1 MYERSFVTTLSDRLR
16 ESRRFIQV
24 VIGPRQTG
32 KSTGVSQ
39 ALGKLSAPVVE
50 YAFDRPRDRRSAK
63 LEEIWGQAREMLGSS
78 PEVILSLDEIQ
89 KVPDWSS
96 TVKFL
101 WDEDT
106 RRGNNIKVVATGS
119 SALTLRGGMAES
131 LKGRFEEIAST
142 QWTLAEC
149 RDAFGYSLDDFLF
162 FGGYPGAAALKDE
175 PDRWFA
181 YMHDSIIEP
190 TITQDVLE
198 METVKK
204 PALLRALF
212 EIGAMYS
219 AREIS
224 YRKLLGQLD
233 DRGNTEVIS
242 HYLDLLSHAGLLS
255 GLRKY
260 DEKPLRSKT
269 SSPRLLVHDTSLM
282 TAASEED
289 AEALFAN
296 PAQKGHLIETAA
308 GAYLLERSRQ
318 ERFSV
323 RWWRNRND
331 EVDFVI
337 TKGRKR
343 TAIEV
348 KGGHTR
354 RTKGLG
360 AFVEKYPGT
369 YVLIVGAESCPL
381 EEFLLGNISLFQ

>member
-63 LEEIWGQAREMLGSS
+63 LEEIWGQALEMLGSS

-323 RWWRNRND
+323 RWWRDRND

>member
-162 FGGYPGAAALKDE
+162 FGGYPGAAALEDE

-323 RWWRNRND
+323 RWWRDRND

>member
-1 MYERSFVTTLSDRLR
+1 MR
-16 ESRRFIQV
+16 
-24 VIGPRQTG
+24 
-32 KSTGVSQ
+32 
-39 ALGKLSAPVVE
+39 AP
-50 YAFDRPRDRRSAK
+50 
-63 LEEIWGQAREMLGSS
+63 
-78 PEVILSLDEIQ
+78 
-89 KVPDWSS
+89 
-96 TVKFL
+96 
-101 WDEDT
+101 
-106 RRGNNIKVVATGS
+106 
-119 SALTLRGGMAES
+119 
-131 LKGRFEEIAST
+131 
-142 QWTLAEC
+142 
-149 RDAFGYSLDDFLF
+149 
-162 FGGYPGAAALKDE
+162 
-175 PDRWFA
+175 
-181 YMHDSIIEP
+181 
-190 TITQDVLE
+190 
-198 METVKK
+198 
-204 PALLRALF
+204 F

-323 RWWRNRND
+323 RWWRDRND

-369 YVLIVGAESCPL
+369 YVLIVGAESCLL

>member
-224 YRKLLGQLD
+224 YRKLLSQLD

-323 RWWRNRND
+323 RWWRDRND

>member
-181 YMHDSIIEP
+181 YLHDSIIEP

-323 RWWRNRND
+323 RWWRDRND

>member
-323 RWWRNRND
+323 RWWRDRND

-369 YVLIVGAESCPL
+369 YVLIVGVESCPL

>member
-1 MYERSFVTTLSDRLR
+1 MYERSFVTILSDRLR

-119 SALTLRGGMAES
+119 SALTLRDGMAES

-323 RWWRNRND
+323 RWWRDRND

>member
-323 RWWRNRND
+323 RWWRDRND

>member
-89 KVPDWSS
+89 KVPDWFS

-323 RWWRNRND
+323 RWWRDRND

>member
-89 KVPDWSS
+89 KVPDWPS

-323 RWWRNRND
+323 RWWRDRND

>member
-1 MYERSFVTTLSDRLR
+1 MYERSFVTTLCERLK
-16 ESRRFIQV
+16 EPRRFIQI

-39 ALGKLSAPVVE
+39 ALDKLSIPIVE

-63 LEEIWGQAREMLGSS
+63 LEELWGQAREMLDTS
-78 PEVILSLDEIQ
+78 PEAILSLDEIQ

-106 RRGNNIKVVATGS
+106 RHGNNIKVVVTGS

-131 LKGRFEEIAST
+131 LKGRFEEIVST

-162 FGGYPGAAALKDE
+162 FGGYPGAAALKDD

-219 AREIS
+219 AQEIS

-233 DRGNTEVIS
+233 DRGNTEVVS

-282 TAASEED
+282 TAASEEE

-323 RWWRNRND
+323 RWWRDRND

-348 KGGHTR
+348 KGGQAR

-360 AFVEKYPGT
+360 AFVERYPGT

>member
-242 HYLDLLSHAGLLS
+242 HYLDLLSHVGLLS

-323 RWWRNRND
+323 RWWRDRND

>member
-50 YAFDRPRDRRSAK
+50 YDFDRPRDRRSAK

-323 RWWRNRND
+323 RWWRDRND

>member
-260 DEKPLRSKT
+260 DEKPLRSKA

-289 AEALFAN
+289 AETLFAN

-323 RWWRNRND
+323 RWWRDRND

>member
-289 AEALFAN
+289 AEALFVN

-323 RWWRNRND
+323 RWWRDRND

>member
-204 PALLRALF
+204 PALLRVLF

-323 RWWRNRND
+323 RWWRDRND

>member
-1 MYERSFVTTLSDRLR
+1 
-16 ESRRFIQV
+16 
-24 VIGPRQTG
+24 
-32 KSTGVSQ
+32 
-39 ALGKLSAPVVE
+39 
-50 YAFDRPRDRRSAK
+50 
-63 LEEIWGQAREMLGSS
+63 
-78 PEVILSLDEIQ
+78 
-89 KVPDWSS
+89 
-96 TVKFL
+96 
-101 WDEDT
+101 
-106 RRGNNIKVVATGS
+106 
-119 SALTLRGGMAES
+119 MAES

-269 SSPRLLVHDTSLM
+269 SSPRLLVHDTSF
-282 TAASEED
+282 SD
-289 AEALFAN
+289 DGGIRGGRRGPVAN

-323 RWWRNRND
+323 RWWRDRND
-331 EVDFVI
+331 E
-337 TKGRKR
+337 
-343 TAIEV
+343 
-348 KGGHTR
+348 
-354 RTKGLG
+354 
-360 AFVEKYPGT
+360 
-369 YVLIVGAESCPL
+369 S
-381 EEFLLGNISLFQ
+381 ISL

>member
-323 RWWRNRND
+323 RWWRDRND
-331 EVDFVI
+331 EVNFVI

>member
-242 HYLDLLSHAGLLS
+242 HYLDLLSRAGLLS

-323 RWWRNRND
+323 RWWRDRND

>member
-149 RDAFGYSLDDFLF
+149 RDAFGCSLDDFLF

-323 RWWRNRND
+323 RWWRDRND

>member
-1 MYERSFVTTLSDRLR
+1 MYERSFVTILSDRLR

-323 RWWRNRND
+323 RWWRDRND

>member
-106 RRGNNIKVVATGS
+106 RCGNNIKVVATGS

-190 TITQDVLE
+190 TIMQDVLE

-323 RWWRNRND
+323 RWWRDRND

>member
-50 YAFDRPRDRRSAK
+50 YVFDRPRDRRSAK

-318 ERFSV
+318 EHFSV
-323 RWWRNRND
+323 RWWRDRND

>member
-269 SSPRLLVHDTSLM
+269 GSPRLLVHDTSLM

-323 RWWRNRND
+323 RWWRDRND

>member
-219 AREIS
+219 ARDIS

-323 RWWRNRND
+323 RWWRDRND

>member
-323 RWWRNRND
+323 RWWRDRND

-337 TKGRKR
+337 MKGRKR

>member
-1 MYERSFVTTLSDRLR
+1 MYERSFVTTLSERLK
-16 ESRRFIQV
+16 EPRRFIQV

-39 ALGKLSAPVVE
+39 ALDKLSLPIVE

-63 LEEIWGQAREMLGSS
+63 LEEIWGQAREKLGSS
-78 PEVILSLDEIQ
+78 PEVVLSLDEIQ

-106 RRGNNIKVVATGS
+106 RRGNNIKVVVTGS
-119 SALTLRGGMAES
+119 SALTLRGGMSES
-131 LKGRFEEIAST
+131 LKGRFEEIVST

-219 AREIS
+219 AQEIS

-242 HYLDLLSHAGLLS
+242 HYLDLLSYAGLLS

-260 DEKPLRSKT
+260 DEKPLKSKT

-296 PAQKGHLIETAA
+296 PAQKGHLIETAV

-323 RWWRNRND
+323 RWWRERND

-337 TKGRKR
+337 TKGRRR

-348 KGGHTR
+348 KGGHAR

-360 AFVEKYPGT
+360 AFVERYPGT

>member
-260 DEKPLRSKT
+260 DEKPLRSKS

-323 RWWRNRND
+323 RWWRDRND

>member
-119 SALTLRGGMAES
+119 SALTLRGDMAES

-323 RWWRNRND
+323 RWWRDRND

>member
-1 MYERSFVTTLSDRLR
+1 MLR

-323 RWWRNRND
+323 RWWRDRND

>member
-260 DEKPLRSKT
+260 DEKPLRPKT

-323 RWWRNRND
+323 RWWRDRND

>member
-119 SALTLRGGMAES
+119 SALSLRGGMAES

-323 RWWRNRND
+323 RWWRDRND

>member
-242 HYLDLLSHAGLLS
+242 HHLDLLSHAGLLS

-323 RWWRNRND
+323 RWWRDRND

>member
-296 PAQKGHLIETAA
+296 PAQKGYLIETAA

-323 RWWRNRND
+323 RWWRDRND

>member
-289 AEALFAN
+289 AGALFAN

-323 RWWRNRND
+323 RWWRDRND

>member
-1 MYERSFVTTLSDRLR
+1 
-16 ESRRFIQV
+16 
-24 VIGPRQTG
+24 
-32 KSTGVSQ
+32 
-39 ALGKLSAPVVE
+39 
-50 YAFDRPRDRRSAK
+50 
-63 LEEIWGQAREMLGSS
+63 MLGSS

-323 RWWRNRND
+323 RWWRDRND

>member
-162 FGGYPGAAALKDE
+162 FGGSPGAAALKDE

-323 RWWRNRND
+323 RWWRDRND

>member
-50 YAFDRPRDRRSAK
+50 YAFDRPRDRRSTK

-323 RWWRNRND
+323 RWWRDRND